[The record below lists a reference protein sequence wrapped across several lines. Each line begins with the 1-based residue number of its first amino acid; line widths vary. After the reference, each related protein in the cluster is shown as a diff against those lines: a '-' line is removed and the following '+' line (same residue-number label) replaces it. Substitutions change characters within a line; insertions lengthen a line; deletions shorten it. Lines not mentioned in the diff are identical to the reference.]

1 MDERFI
7 SDTAGLLCNSASL
20 PGTGFATADIIGNF
34 QGVSEKMAHSRM
46 FNQIELEFYVDN
58 EYKSMRFLEHWM
70 EFISA
75 GSTEPSL
82 RDGYYFRMS
91 YPDDYKSNQTKIIKF
106 DRDYKNEIEYTF
118 YGLFP
123 LALNST
129 RVSYNNSDILKA
141 SAIFNFDRYI
151 YGDVSSASTYRRNYV
166 NSELN
171 PLHTSLGSIS
181 IFQYQSMQSLEVVSK
196 EMSSSAGDTLRKDE
210 QKFMDVSK
218 NYHVLTESN
227 QLTSNEFRK
236 KIFYPIKKYEDLH
249 LLDAYDGLE
258 KISENLLIEPNE
270 TIGISEYGITQ
281 EISLEILEKLV
292 VDHPRA
298 IITSCIN

>member
-1 MDERFI
+1 MPKSRKISEFAPRLTNLAQTSHYQLIFGGLSTLLNGYLKRRGVDERFI

-70 EFISA
+70 EFIAA

-123 LALNST
+123 IALNST

-166 NSELN
+166 NMNSFINIPNSTATTSGTSES
-171 PLHTSLGSIS
+171 TSTDNNNNNNE
-181 IFQYQSMQSLEVVSK
+181 YTNDPHYKDRYTYPSK
-196 EMSSSAGDTLRKDE
+196 
-210 QKFMDVSK
+210 
-218 NYHVLTESN
+218 
-227 QLTSNEFRK
+227 
-236 KIFYPIKKYEDLH
+236 
-249 LLDAYDGLE
+249 
-258 KISENLLIEPNE
+258 
-270 TIGISEYGITQ
+270 
-281 EISLEILEKLV
+281 
-292 VDHPRA
+292 
-298 IITSCIN
+298 

>member
-1 MDERFI
+1 MQGWQFKLIKALAFI
-7 SDTAGLLCNSASL
+7 HKMESLSDIDFRN
-20 PGTGFATADIIGNF
+20 
-34 QGVSEKMAHSRM
+34 
-46 FNQIELEFYVDN
+46 
-58 EYKSMRFLEHWM
+58 
-70 EFISA
+70 
-75 GSTEPSL
+75 
-82 RDGYYFRMS
+82 YYEN
-91 YPDDYKSNQTKIIKF
+91 KHA
-106 DRDYKNEIEYTF
+106 
-118 YGLFP
+118 P
-123 LALNST
+123 LA
-129 RVSYNNSDILKA
+129 
-141 SAIFNFDRYI
+141 
-151 YGDVSSASTYRRNYV
+151 SSLLTLAGYERNYV

-171 PLHTSLGSIS
+171 PLSASLGSIS
-181 IFQYQSMQSLEVVSK
+181 IFQYQSMQCLEVVSK

-227 QLTSNEFRK
+227 QLTDNEFRK

-281 EISLEILEKLV
+281 EISLEILEKLA

-298 IITSCIN
+298 IITSCIK